1 MCTSFINTP
10 LCHIYICVYMHTRIT
25 RGCNSYY
32 RSGDAILSR
41 PCITS
46 VNSLTDSFRGTEP
59 HKFHTCIHRT
69 WFVVAKIKCV
79 SSILVFFY
87 FYCSKYLAAEPLG
100 FDQTR
105 VKNHWLNVT
114 PIETLEH
121 HTPLW
126 YRAV

>member
-1 MCTSFINTP
+1 
-10 LCHIYICVYMHTRIT
+10 MHTRIT

-46 VNSLTDSFRGTEP
+46 VNSLTDSFKGTEP
-59 HKFHTCIHRT
+59 DNFHTCIHRT
-69 WFVVAKIKCV
+69 LRSCKNKMCVVNFI
-79 SSILVFFY
+79 FFY